1 MKIWKVFN
9 YSTLSVTMEMFIK
22 VMVIHCKISFKIS
35 KTKYT
40 VIPCH
45 TEDRKKE
52 NYFYTSWS
60 ELTQTL
66 WKLALSAEVEH
77 INSLSHTT
85 CTHISIPD
93 INQYSCI

>member
-1 MKIWKVFN
+1 
-9 YSTLSVTMEMFIK
+9 MEMFIK

-66 WKLALSAEVEH
+66 
-77 INSLSHTT
+77 
-85 CTHISIPD
+85 
-93 INQYSCI
+93 